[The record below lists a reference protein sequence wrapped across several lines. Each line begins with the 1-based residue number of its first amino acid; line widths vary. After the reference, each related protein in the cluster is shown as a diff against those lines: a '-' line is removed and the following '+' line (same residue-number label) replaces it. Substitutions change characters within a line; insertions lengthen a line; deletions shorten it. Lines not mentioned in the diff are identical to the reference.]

1 MSFPVS
7 FHQGRLGPTG
17 VRWLD
22 DPPDLTCKDRTRQ
35 YPVKCRLGVDSQV
48 RAKEV
53 RMSNPHIELGREE
66 MGSDEDSDPFTEA
79 EQEPAAYEDE
89 RPGLPEEREQQ

>member
-1 MSFPVS
+1 M
-7 FHQGRLGPTG
+7 L
-17 VRWLD
+17 L
-22 DPPDLTCKDRTRQ
+22 
-35 YPVKCRLGVDSQV
+35 
-48 RAKEV
+48 KEV

-66 MGSDEDSDPFTEA
+66 MGRDEESDPFTEA

>member
-1 MSFPVS
+1 MVAGWFGELSA
-7 FHQGRLGPTG
+7 RLGIGP
-17 VRWLD
+17 RML
-22 DPPDLTCKDRTRQ
+22 L
-35 YPVKCRLGVDSQV
+35 
-48 RAKEV
+48 KEV

-66 MGSDEDSDPFTEA
+66 MGRDEESNPFTEA

>member
-1 MSFPVS
+1 
-7 FHQGRLGPTG
+7 
-17 VRWLD
+17 
-22 DPPDLTCKDRTRQ
+22 
-35 YPVKCRLGVDSQV
+35 
-48 RAKEV
+48 
-53 RMSNPHIELGREE
+53 MSNPHIELGREE